1 MRHNEPMT
9 PCPSCGADRGH
20 LLGCEHNT
28 ISLAPSVPAPVVN
41 DLDLEGPDTTRMRA
55 AGVPIALA
63 VAGLLALT
71 TPGAFLLRV
80 LFGMWLHEFGH
91 AIASWFCGVVA
102 VPLPWITLGG
112 EERSSLLPVLL
123 LGGLGALGWR
133 WWQGEQRERLVLP
146 GVLAVL
152 LVIGLLVP
160 FRHATTFIVFSGDG
174 GALVLGTALMLG
186 AMLLPDESR
195 LARGALRWGYLVIG
209 AGAFMDVFVAWVKAW
224 RDFAELPFGR
234 NEGSG
239 LSDASR
245 LVDVSGWSEQGL
257 VRSYLG
263 LGVSCLVVLA
273 VVAGWRLLQKPATS

>member
-1 MRHNEPMT
+1 MT

-28 ISLAPSVPAPVVN
+28 ISLAPSAPAPVVN
-41 DLDLEGPDTTRMRA
+41 DLDLEGPDTTRWRA
-55 AGVPIALA
+55 GSVPLALA
-63 VAGLLALT
+63 AAGLLALT

-91 AIASWFCGVVA
+91 AIASWFVGVVA

-112 EERSSLLPVLL
+112 QERSFLFALL
-123 LGGLGALGWR
+123 LFGALGALGWR
-133 WWQGEQRERLVLP
+133 LWKGGGRPLTAAPVL
-146 GVLAVL
+146 LAVL
-152 LVIGLLVP
+152 LLIGLWVP

-174 GALVLGTALMLG
+174 GALVLGTLLMLG

-195 LARGALRWGYLVIG
+195 LSRGALRWGYLVIG
-209 AGAFMDVFVAWVKAW
+209 AGAFMDVFVTWVKAW

-234 NEGSG
+234 SESSG

-263 LGVSCLVVLA
+263 LGLVCLVVLA
-273 VVAGWRLLQKPATS
+273 AVVAFRLTTRRTATS

>member
-28 ISLAPSVPAPVVN
+28 ISLAPSAPAPLVN

-71 TPGAFLLRV
+71 GPGAFLLRV

-91 AIASWFCGVVA
+91 AIASWFVGVVA

-112 EERSSLLPVLL
+112 QERSFLFPVLL
-123 LGGLGALGWR
+123 LGALGALGWR
-133 WWQGEQRERLVLP
+133 AWKGERQLLAVP
-146 GVLAVL
+146 AVLAVL
-152 LVIGLLVP
+152 LLIGLLVP

-174 GALVLGTALMLG
+174 GALVLGTLLMLG

-195 LARGALRWGYLVIG
+195 LSRGALRWGYLVIG
-209 AGAFMDVFVAWVKAW
+209 AGAFMDVFVTWVKAW

-234 NEGSG
+234 SESSG

-245 LVDVSGWSEQGL
+245 LVDISGWSEQGL

-263 LGVSCLVVLA
+263 LGSFCLLVLA
-273 VVAGWRLLQKPATS
+273 VVVTWRLLKKTATS